1 MTSFWL
7 AIDHSD
13 DAKFHT
19 PDATDIRSEIL
30 ELIAE
35 SPRWGI
41 VVRPDHDRLRVAQDA
56 VCVGLPDIHE
66 VSELRPPA
74 DGSGVVKVGFHHPE
88 DGCSRAAGAIL
99 GELRH
104 YDRVFLEPYCDS
116 SDCLAE
122 LADMAK
128 TLSPED
134 VVLKVRINED
144 GLDVVKRAQIGATPW
159 VARSDGMSWD
169 DYSARLPTA
178 RGLGA
183 VGVMVGRAIWGDTV
197 HLDTDARHA
206 AILDRMEAITR
217 IFRP

>member
-19 PDATDIRSEIL
+19 PDGTDIRTEIL

-35 SPRWGI
+35 SPGWGI
-41 VVRPDHDRLRVAQDA
+41 VVRPDHDRLRIPQDA

-66 VSELRPPA
+66 VAELRPPE
-74 DGSGVVKVGFHHPE
+74 DGSGVVKVGFHHPG
-88 DGCSRAAGAIL
+88 DGCARAATTIL
-99 GELRH
+99 RELRH

-122 LADMAK
+122 LAELADTAVG
-128 TLSPED
+128 PQD
-134 VVLKVRINED
+134 VILKVRVNED
-144 GLDVVKRAQIGATPW
+144 GLDVVKRAEIGATAW

-169 DYSARLPTA
+169 DYSARLLTA
-178 RGLGA
+178 RDLGA

-197 HLDTDARHA
+197 RLDADARRGS
-206 AILDRMEAITR
+206 ILDRMEAITR
-217 IFRP
+217 IF

>member
-19 PDATDIRSEIL
+19 PDGTDIRSEIL

-35 SPRWGI
+35 SPGWGI
-41 VVRPDHDRLRVAQDA
+41 VVRPDHDRLRIPGDA

-66 VSELRPPA
+66 VAELRPP
-74 DGSGVVKVGFHHPE
+74 DGGSGVVKVGFHHPE
-88 DGCSRAAGAIL
+88 DGCSRAATAIL

-116 SDCLAE
+116 SDCLAQ
-122 LADMAK
+122 LAGTA
-128 TLSPED
+128 TSLGPQD
-134 VVLKVRINED
+134 VVLKVRVNED
-144 GLDVVKRAQIGATPW
+144 GLDVVKRAEIGATAW
-159 VARSDGMSWD
+159 VARSDGMSWA

-178 RGLGA
+178 RDLGA

-197 HLDTDARHA
+197 GLAADARRGS
-206 AILDRMEAITR
+206 ILDRMEAITR
-217 IFRP
+217 TF